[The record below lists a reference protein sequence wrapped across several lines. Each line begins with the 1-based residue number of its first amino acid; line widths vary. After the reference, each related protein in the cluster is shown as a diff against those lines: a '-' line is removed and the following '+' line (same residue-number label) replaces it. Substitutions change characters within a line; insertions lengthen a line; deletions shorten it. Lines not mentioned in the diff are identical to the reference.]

1 MSQDEITLTVG
12 GEDKPQIRSVEQKSL
27 VPAIR
32 KVESVNVM
40 ESAESVDTAVEQ
52 YVAQPDT
59 LMIQDEK
66 KVKDI
71 QLNFDELARVIRAL
85 PGLTPLQRRI
95 IELRFLYLLR
105 QYHSRLFYIDF
116 FYHFSRGFVALGGV
130 LVPALLSI
138 QSPTNNNSVSLY
150 WTTWGISLLVTIL
163 HNFTT
168 IFRFEKKY
176 FTLHTVT
183 ERLKTEGWQ
192 YFELSGRYSGHHGHR
207 APTHENQFVYFVNTI
222 EKIRLRQIEDEY
234 SSAKEAGEKQPGIV
248 QTPPQPAT
256 KTTTVSEQA
265 VPSPMD
271 LQQNRA
277 IKPHS

>member
-1 MSQDEITLTVG
+1 MSTTAAATTADEITLTIG
-12 GEDKPQIRSVEQKSL
+12 AEEKQ
-27 VPAIR
+27 PAPTL
-32 KVESVNVM
+32 KKAESANVM
-40 ESAESVDTAVEQ
+40 ESAESVDTAAEQ

-59 LMIQDEK
+59 LVIQDEK
-66 KVKDI
+66 KVKEI
-71 QLNFDELARVIRAL
+71 QLNFDELARVIRSL

-95 IELRFLYLLR
+95 IELRFLFLLR
-105 QYHSRLFYIDF
+105 QYHARLFYIDF

-138 QSPTNNNSVSLY
+138 QSQTNNNSVSLY
-150 WTTWGISLLVTIL
+150 WTTWGISLMVTIL

-222 EKIRLRQIEDEY
+222 EKIRLRQVEDEY
-234 SSAKEAGEKQPGIV
+234 SSAKEGEKQPGFALS
-248 QTPPQPAT
+248 PPQPT
-256 KTTTVSEQA
+256 KSTTVSEQA

-271 LQQNRA
+271 PTLNRA
-277 IKPHS
+277 IKPQS

>member
-1 MSQDEITLTVG
+1 
-12 GEDKPQIRSVEQKSL
+12 
-27 VPAIR
+27 
-32 KVESVNVM
+32 
-40 ESAESVDTAVEQ
+40 
-52 YVAQPDT
+52 
-59 LMIQDEK
+59 
-66 KVKDI
+66 
-71 QLNFDELARVIRAL
+71 
-85 PGLTPLQRRI
+85 
-95 IELRFLYLLR
+95 
-105 QYHSRLFYIDF
+105 
-116 FYHFSRGFVALGGV
+116 
-130 LVPALLSI
+130 
-138 QSPTNNNSVSLY
+138 VSLY

>member
-1 MSQDEITLTVG
+1 MSAAATATGVATDEITLTIDG
-12 GEDKPQIRSVEQKSL
+12 AQT
-27 VPAIR
+27 PALK
-32 KVESVNVM
+32 KVESANVM
-40 ESAESVDTAVEQ
+40 ESAESVDTAAEA
-52 YVAQPDT
+52 YVAEPDT
-59 LMIQDEK
+59 LIIQDEK
-66 KVKDI
+66 KIKDL
-71 QLNFDELARVIRAL
+71 QLNFNEMARVIRSL

-105 QYHSRLFYIDF
+105 QYHARLFYIDF

-138 QSPTNNNSVSLY
+138 QSPTNNNSESLY

-176 FTLHTVT
+176 FTLHTVI

-192 YFELSGRYSGHHGHR
+192 YFELSGRYSGHHGRR

-222 EKIRLRQIEDEY
+222 EKIRLRQVEDEY
-234 SSAKEAGEKQPGIV
+234 SSAKEAEKQPGIV
-248 QTPPQPAT
+248 PSSTPVKSA
-256 KTTTVSEQA
+256 TVSEQA

-277 IKPHS
+277 IKSHP

>member
-1 MSQDEITLTVG
+1 MADVITLTV
-12 GEDKPQIRSVEQKSL
+12 EEKQTEPNLKKVDSL
-27 VPAIR
+27 
-32 KVESVNVM
+32 NVM
-40 ESAESVDTAVEQ
+40 ESAESVDTTVEN

-59 LMIQDEK
+59 LLIQDEK
-66 KVKDI
+66 KIKDI
-71 QLNFDELARVIRAL
+71 QLNFDEMARVIRSL
-85 PGLTPLQRRI
+85 PGLTPLQIRI

-105 QYHSRLFYIDF
+105 QYHSRLFYVDF

-138 QSPTNNNSVSLY
+138 QSPTNNYSLSLY

-168 IFRFEKKY
+168 IYRFEKKY
-176 FTLHTVT
+176 FTLHTVI

-192 YFELSGRYSGHHGHR
+192 YFELSGRYSGHHGHK
-207 APTHENQFVYFVNTI
+207 APTHQNQFIYFVNTI

-234 SSAKEAGEKQPGIV
+234 SSAKEGEKQAGTIPSAV
-248 QTPPQPAT
+248 PA
-256 KTTTVSEQA
+256 KPITVGEQA

-277 IKPHS
+277 IKPQS

>member
-1 MSQDEITLTVG
+1 MSKATDEITLTIG
-12 GEDKPQIRSVEQKSL
+12 GEEKPQE
-27 VPAIR
+27 PALK
-32 KVESVNVM
+32 KVESANVM
-40 ESAESVDTAVEQ
+40 ESAESVDTAAET

-71 QLNFDELARVIRAL
+71 QLNFDEMARVIRAL

-95 IELRFLYLLR
+95 VELRFLYLLR
-105 QYHSRLFYIDF
+105 QYQARLFYIDF

-138 QSPTNNNSVSLY
+138 QSPTNNNSESLY

-176 FTLHTVT
+176 FTLHTVI

-222 EKIRLRQIEDEY
+222 EKIRLRQVEDEY
-234 SSAKEAGEKQPGIV
+234 SSAKEAEKQPGTV
-248 QTPPQPAT
+248 PSSSPA
-256 KTTTVSEQA
+256 KPITVGEQA

-277 IKPHS
+277 IKSHA